1 MDIGKKIKKLRTE
14 KLMTQSE
21 LTGGEITRN
30 MLSRIENGAALP
42 SLGTVIYLASKLGV
56 PAGYLLSEG
65 EEEFIYHK
73 TSVMKNIRRA
83 YIDKHFEIC
92 RDMCLTEFEEFDGF
106 DDELE
111 LILTDCCIGIAEES
125 IRIGQLRKAC
135 IFLDEAVIHSR
146 NTMFDTTTQKNSI
159 AIMFGLLKE
168 ISPALDS
175 NETDTVISEDLFHP
189 SIFGSIFCK
198 YITVILD
205 IEHYRLFTN
214 DLENHPEIVL
224 NEDEMLFVRHLKAR
238 KQIHDKDFSSALT
251 TLRSVIDADT
261 VPQRL
266 LLYMAC
272 ADMEICC
279 RETDDYK
286 GAYEFSQNKL
296 DLLEHMLSEV

>member
-1 MDIGKKIKKLRTE
+1 MDIGKKIKRLRVE

-42 SLGTVIYLASKLGV
+42 SLGTVIYLAGKLGV

-83 YIDKHFEIC
+83 YTDRNFELC
-92 RDMCLTEFEEFDGF
+92 RDMCLTEFDEF

-111 LILTDCCIGIAEES
+111 LILTDCCIGVAEES
-125 IRIGQLRKAC
+125 IRTGQLRKAC
-135 IFLDEAVIHSR
+135 IFLDEAVIHSH
-146 NTMFDTTTQKNSI
+146 NTMFDTTMQKNSI

-175 NETDTVISEDLFHP
+175 NETDTFISDDLCHP

-198 YITVILD
+198 YITVILN
-205 IEHYRLFTN
+205 IEHYKLFTN
-214 DLENHPEIVL
+214 DLENHPEIML
-224 NEDEMLFVRHLKAR
+224 QDDEMLFVLHLKAR
-238 KQIHDKDFSSALT
+238 KHIHNCEFNEALA
-251 TLRSVIDADT
+251 TLHSVIDADT

-266 LLYMAC
+266 LLYLAC

-279 RETDDYK
+279 RETNDYK

>member
-42 SLGTVIYLASKLGV
+42 SLGTVVYLAGKLGV

-65 EEEFIYHK
+65 DEEFIYNK
-73 TSVMKNIRRA
+73 LSATKNIRRA
-83 YIDKHFEIC
+83 YTDKNFELC
-92 RDMCLTEFEEFDGF
+92 RDICLSSFNEF

-111 LILTDCCIGIAEES
+111 LILTDCCIGVAEES
-125 IRIGQLRKAC
+125 MRSGQLHKAC
-135 IFLDEAVIHSR
+135 RFLDEAIIHSR

-159 AIMFGLLKE
+159 AIMFGLLKDM
-168 ISPALDS
+168 SPVLDS
-175 NETDTVISEDLFHP
+175 NETDTVISDDLFHP
-189 SIFGSIFCK
+189 AVFGSIFCK

-205 IEHYRLFTN
+205 IEHYRLFTD
-214 DLENHPEIVL
+214 DLAKHPEIKL
-224 NEDEMLFVRHLKAR
+224 TDDDILFVMHLKAR
-238 KQIHDKDFSSALT
+238 KQIFDGDYKAALT
-251 TLRSVIDADT
+251 TLRAVIDAET

-279 RETDDYK
+279 RETDDYR

-296 DLLEHMLSEV
+296 EILEHMLADS

>member
-1 MDIGKKIKKLRTE
+1 MDIGKKIKRLRTE

-42 SLGTVIYLASKLGV
+42 SLGTVVYLASKLGV

-83 YIDKHFEIC
+83 YTDRNFELC
-92 RDMCLTEFEEFDGF
+92 RDMCLTEFDEF

-111 LILTDCCIGIAEES
+111 LILTDSCIGVAEES
-125 IRIGQLRKAC
+125 IRAGQLRKAC
-135 IFLDEAVIHSR
+135 TFLDEAVIHSR
-146 NTMFDTTTQKNSI
+146 NTMFDTTMQKNSI

-168 ISPALDS
+168 LSPALDS

-189 SIFGSIFCK
+189 SVFGSIFCK

-205 IEHYRLFTN
+205 IEHYRLFTD
-214 DLENHPEIVL
+214 DLDNHPDIRL
-224 NEDEMLFVRHLKAR
+224 TDDEMLLVTHLKAR
-238 KQIHDKDFSSALT
+238 KQLHDGDYGAALV
-251 TLRSVIDADT
+251 TLRSVIDSDT
-261 VPQRL
+261 VPPRL

-296 DLLEHMLSEV
+296 DLLEHMLAEA

>member
-1 MDIGKKIKKLRTE
+1 MEIGKKIKRLRTE
-14 KLMTQSE
+14 KLITQSE
-21 LTGGEITRN
+21 LVGNEITRN

-42 SLGTVIYLASKLGV
+42 SIGTVVYLAEKLGV

-65 EEEFIYHK
+65 DEEFIYNK
-73 TSVMKNIRRA
+73 TAVMKNITCA
-83 YIDKHFEIC
+83 YKVKNFELC
-92 RDMCLTEFEEFDGF
+92 RDICMTSFEEF

-125 IRIGQLRKAC
+125 IRSGKLHIAC
-135 IFLDEAVIHSR
+135 NFLDEALTHAG
-146 NTMFDTTTQKNSI
+146 NTMFDTTTQKNVIS
-159 AIMFGLLKE
+159 IMFELLKN

-189 SIFGSIFCK
+189 ALFGNVFCK

-205 IEHYRLFTN
+205 HEKYRLFT
-214 DLENHPEIVL
+214 DDIAKHSERVHS
-224 NEDEMLFVRHLKAR
+224 EDEMLYIKHLKAR
-238 KQIHDKDFSSALT
+238 KQMIDGDYPSALK
-251 TLRSVIDADT
+251 TLRNVIDAET
-261 VPQRL
+261 VPEKL

-296 DLLEHMLSEV
+296 EILEHMLAE